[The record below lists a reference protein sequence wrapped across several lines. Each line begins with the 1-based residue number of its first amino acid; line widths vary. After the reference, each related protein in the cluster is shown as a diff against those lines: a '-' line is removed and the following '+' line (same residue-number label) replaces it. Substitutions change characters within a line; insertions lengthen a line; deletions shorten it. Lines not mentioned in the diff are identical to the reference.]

1 MKSWLNQFLDEE
13 ANIEYCP
20 YCFHP
25 RNSKRSCCGENHFML
40 FSELDI
46 KDQMD
51 IAHQEWEIHY
61 KE

>member
-13 ANIEYCP
+13 ANVEYCP
-20 YCFHP
+20 YCLHA
-25 RNSKRSCCGENHFML
+25 RNNKRSCCHEVHFIL
-40 FSELDI
+40 FSDLDI

-51 IAHQEWEIHY
+51 IAHQEWEVNH